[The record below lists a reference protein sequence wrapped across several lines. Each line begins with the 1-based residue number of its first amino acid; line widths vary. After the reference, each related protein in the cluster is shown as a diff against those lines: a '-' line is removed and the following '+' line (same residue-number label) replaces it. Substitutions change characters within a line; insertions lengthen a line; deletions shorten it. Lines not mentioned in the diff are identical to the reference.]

1 MSHQELARQFI
12 LNNTEGTSN
21 MNIPIALQL
30 YTLRQETE
38 KDFIGTLKKVAALG
52 YKGVEFA
59 GFGGFSALDL
69 KAYLDAFDLK
79 PVGAHI
85 GIEELKNNLEEI
97 IDYNLQLG
105 NKYIVCPWA
114 SYEAKED
121 YVKMAELLED
131 IGRKLKASGLRLCYH
146 NHAHEFQSFDG
157 EYGLDIIYNRV
168 HRELLGTEIDT
179 YWVVYAGLNPVE
191 YVAKYSGRTPLL
203 HIKDMENSE
212 KREFAEIGT
221 GTIDIRA
228 IAEQAEKNGT
238 EWLIV
243 EQDACKIEPLE
254 SIRISI
260 ENLRKMN
267 LI

>member
-1 MSHQELARQFI
+1 MS
-12 LNNTEGTSN
+12 
-21 MNIPIALQL
+21 IPIALQL

-69 KAYLDAFDLK
+69 RAHLETFGLK

-85 GIEELKNNLEEI
+85 GLEELKNKLEEI
-97 IDYNLQLG
+97 TAYNLQLG
-105 NKYIVCPWA
+105 NKYIVCPFA
-114 SYEAKED
+114 SYEGKED
-121 YVKMAELLED
+121 YTQMVGILENL
-131 IGRKLKASGLRLCYH
+131 GRKLKASGLQLCYH
-146 NHAHEFQSFDG
+146 NHAHEFTSYDG
-157 EYGLDIIYNRV
+157 EFGLDIIYNKV
-168 HRELLGTEIDT
+168 NEETLKTEIDT
-179 YWVVYAGLNPVE
+179 YWAAYAGLDPVD
-191 YVAKYSGRTPLL
+191 YMAKYAGRTPLL

-221 GTIDIRA
+221 GTIDIKA
-228 IAEQAEKNGT
+228 IAEQAVKNGT

-243 EQDACKIEPLE
+243 EQDKCKREPLE